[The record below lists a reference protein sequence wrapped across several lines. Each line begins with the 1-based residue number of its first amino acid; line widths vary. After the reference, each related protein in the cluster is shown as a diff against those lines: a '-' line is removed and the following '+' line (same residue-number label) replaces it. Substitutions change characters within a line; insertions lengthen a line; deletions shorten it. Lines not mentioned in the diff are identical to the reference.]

1 MSQIL
6 DILNKLQATS
16 SRLEKEAILRSEQDN
31 ELLQRVAHLAL
42 NPYIQF
48 YIRKIPKYGTMSG
61 QMDNRIELRV
71 GLDMLDNLSA
81 RMITGNAAIEYL
93 TTILT
98 RLSAKD
104 ALVLERVIEKD
115 LKCGCSEAT
124 INKIWPKLVPTYP
137 VLLASPFEQ
146 KLIDQIQWPAYVQT
160 KMDGM
165 RFNAIVRYGKSVE
178 FRTRNGKYIDIPSA
192 FISTAFL
199 KLDDEYKR
207 DMVFDGELIAVDFM
221 GKVLDRKTGNG
232 MINKAV
238 KGTMVEEEA
247 DHVRAMVWDAI
258 PFEDFEA
265 KQCKLPYMNRL
276 NGLLVG
282 FDNFQQHGSLKHLI
296 HLIDTVEVDNLQQ
309 AQKIFEQKLA
319 AGEEGIILKTRD
331 GLWED
336 KRSKGLIKFK
346 GEFECDLKIV
356 GWVEGTGKNVGRL
369 GALVC
374 ETDDGK
380 LQCGLGTGYTDK
392 DRDEIG
398 QDVVGKIVA
407 VKYNAKIVDK
417 KTGVYS
423 LFLPV
428 FVEIRDDK
436 TTADKLEDLQ

>member
-1 MSQIL
+1 M
-6 DILNKLQATS
+6 
-16 SRLEKEAILRSEQDN
+16 
-31 ELLQRVAHLAL
+31 QRVAQLAL
-42 NPYIQF
+42 NPYVQF
-48 YIRKIPKYGTMSG
+48 YIRKIPEYVTLGEDT
-61 QMDNRIELRV
+61 RIELNTA
-71 GLDMLDNLSA
+71 LDMLGNLSA
-81 RMITGNAAIEYL
+81 RMITGNAAIDYL
-93 TTILT
+93 STILA
-98 RLSAKD
+98 RLSKDD

-115 LKCGCSEAT
+115 LKCGCSDAT
-124 INKIWPKLVPTYP
+124 INKIWPNLVPTYP
-137 VLLASPFEQ
+137 VLLASQFDQ
-146 KLIDQIQWPAYVQT
+146 KLIDQVEWPAYVQT

-192 FISTAFL
+192 MFSTAFL
-199 KLDDEYKR
+199 KLCDEYKK
-207 DMVFDGELIAVDFM
+207 DMVFDGELVAVDVA

-258 PFEDFEA
+258 PLESFERGQDDE
-265 KQCKLPYMNRL
+265 PYQVRL
-276 NGLLVG
+276 GTLLTS
-282 FDNFQQHGSLKHLI
+282 FAFFQQHGAFKHLV
-296 HLIDTVEVDNLQQ
+296 HAIDTVEVDSLHQ
-309 AQKIFEQKLA
+309 AQKIFEEKLA
-319 AGEEGIILKTRD
+319 NGEEGIILKTRT

-369 GALVC
+369 GALMC

-380 LQCGLGTGYTDK
+380 LQCGLGTGYTHK

-417 KTGVYS
+417 KTGIYS

-436 TTADKLEDLQ
+436 TVADKLEDLK